1 MLDDALTP
9 LEALPLPEAPAP
21 RPAAEAPGP
30 PAFGWRLE
38 RRGRGL
44 RVDLHALVESPRG
57 LRIGERLQP
66 QRLPEP
72 GSAPWKALGVQERKA
87 LTAWGAWRKDP
98 TGLPLALLAALEGH
112 PHLLWAEGPGEPGDP
127 VALARRPSALTVQA
141 LDDGFRLALTV
152 APGPGPGR
160 LERRGDH
167 LAFTVFGPLHRA
179 LAEALGPG
187 ITVPPEAAPRLAAW
201 LGRMAPQLPLWTDL
215 RPEPAPEAAPL
226 IRSLEVWLRGGL
238 DRLDLTL
245 RLRLDPALEAC
256 LPGEGFRWAVGGPPG
271 QRRLFAR
278 DLAFEAARRDQ
289 VLALLPASARPL
301 NEPLSWRIE
310 GRPDVAAVLAGLRD
324 LGSKVRVAGLPAL
337 RPTLPEPLGTGDL
350 ALDLK
355 PEGHGF
361 RLQGTLRGRPLA
373 AWLPALRRGGRFLD
387 LPDGGLL
394 DLGGLL
400 GTRLQGLATLT
411 RGDLVPRAALALVGE
426 LSGSLVDARA
436 RARVEALEG
445 PPAELPAAFRGTLR
459 AYQLEGFRWM
469 ASRLG
474 AGFGVCLADDMG
486 LGKTVQTAAL
496 LLHRAS
502 SGPALVVAPTSVAPN
517 WAAELARFAPDL
529 AVRHFAEGARERL
542 LEGAGPGTVILAS
555 YGRVAAEPALAALS
569 WGTVVLDEAHA
580 IKNPDTLR
588 AQAVQRLRTEARLA
602 LTGTPVE
609 NHPSEL
615 VALLGWLLP
624 DLAPALAEVPDAAT
638 LRALAAPFLL
648 RRRKAEVLPELP
660 PRTALTVR
668 VELGEAEAAF
678 HRDLLDR
685 SRSALG
691 SDTLHLLAALM
702 RLRRACG
709 HPVLADP
716 AYRGPTAKLDL
727 LMDRLAVLREEGHR
741 SLVFSQFTDLLD
753 LVQARLQAA
762 GIPFRRLDG
771 SLSAPARTREV
782 AAFQAGEAEVF
793 LLSLRAGGT
802 GLNLTAADDVFH
814 LDPWWNPAVEDQASD
829 RAHRLGR
836 TRPVT
841 IHRLV
846 AAGTIEERVLD
857 LHAAKRALVAD
868 LLVEGAPPEG
878 LDRAFLESLLAPS

>member
-1 MLDDALTP
+1 MKVDALTP

-21 RPAAEAPGP
+21 RPSPDAPGP

-38 RRGRGL
+38 RRSRSL
-44 RVDLHALVESPRG
+44 RVDLHGLVESPRG
-57 LRIGERLQP
+57 LRIGERLQS

-72 GSAPWKALGVQERKA
+72 GSAPWKALGTQERKA
-87 LTAWGAWRKDP
+87 LTAWTAWRKEP
-98 TGLPLALLAALEGH
+98 SGLPLALLAALEGH
-112 PHLLWAEGPGEPGDP
+112 PHLLWADGPGEPGDP
-127 VALARRPSALTVQA
+127 VALARRPAALTVQA
-141 LDDGFRLALTV
+141 TEGGFRIALTV
-152 APGPGPGR
+152 PPTPAPAR

-179 LAEALGPG
+179 LAEVLGTG
-187 ITVPPEAAPRLAAW
+187 ITVPADTAPRLAAW
-201 LGRMAPQLPLWTDL
+201 LGRLAPHLPLWTDL
-215 RPEPAPEAAPL
+215 CPEPAPKAAHPL
-226 IRSLEVWLRGGL
+226 RHLEVWLRGGL

-245 RLRLDPALEAC
+245 RLRLDPTLEAC

-278 DLAFEAARRDQ
+278 DQAFEAARRDQ
-289 VLALLPASARPL
+289 FLALLPPSARPL
-301 NEPLSWRIE
+301 NEPLTWRLE
-310 GRPDVAAVLAGLRD
+310 GRPEVAAVLAGLRD
-324 LGSKVRVAGLPAL
+324 LGSKVRLAGLPAL
-337 RPTLPEPLGTGDL
+337 RPSLPEPLAAGDL

-355 PEGHGF
+355 PEGRGF
-361 RLQGTLRGRPLA
+361 RLQGTLRGQPLA

-387 LPDGGLL
+387 LPEGGLL

-400 GTRLQGLATLT
+400 GTRLRGLATLA
-411 RGDLVPRAALALVGE
+411 RGDVAPRAALALVGE

-445 PPAELPAAFRGTLR
+445 PPAELPGTFRGTLR
-459 AYQLEGFRWM
+459 TYQMEGFCWM

-474 AGFGVCLADDMG
+474 AGFGVCLGDDMG

-529 AVRHFAEGARERL
+529 AVRNFAEGARDRHLAE
-542 LEGAGPGTVILAS
+542 AGPGTVVLAS
-555 YGRVAAEPALAALS
+555 YGLVASDPRLAS
-569 WGTVVLDEAHA
+569 MPWGTVVLDEAHA

-588 AQAVQRLRTEARLA
+588 AQAVHRLQAEARLA

-609 NHPSEL
+609 NHPGEL
-615 VALLGWLLP
+615 AALLGWLLP
-624 DLAPALAEVPDAAT
+624 DLAPVLAEAPDTAT

-660 PRTALTVR
+660 PRTDLTVR
-668 VELGEAEAAF
+668 VELGETEAAF
-678 HRDLLDR
+678 HRDLLER

-691 SDTLHLLAALM
+691 GDTLHLLAALM

-716 AYRGPTAKLDL
+716 AYQGPGAKLDL

-753 LVQARLQAA
+753 LVQTRLQAA
-762 GIPFRRLDG
+762 AIPFRRLDG
-771 SLSAPARTREV
+771 SLSAPARAREV
-782 AAFQAGEAEVF
+782 AAFQAGEGEVF

-846 AAGTIEERVLD
+846 AAGTLEERVLD

-868 LLVEGAPPEG
+868 LLKEGPPPKG
-878 LDRAFLESLLAPS
+878 LDRGILEGLLSPS